1 MNGYFVSFGKPKDCM
16 VCSLRSFGGFSGVLA
31 LCFEC
36 NTLIHC
42 SCKGNR
48 LKLISISALLFQC
61 LDLNCSPWGV
71 MGGVFVGQVL

>member
-48 LKLISISALLFQC
+48 LKLISISALLNKQYEDSDSADSFRK
-61 LDLNCSPWGV
+61 S
-71 MGGVFVGQVL
+71 